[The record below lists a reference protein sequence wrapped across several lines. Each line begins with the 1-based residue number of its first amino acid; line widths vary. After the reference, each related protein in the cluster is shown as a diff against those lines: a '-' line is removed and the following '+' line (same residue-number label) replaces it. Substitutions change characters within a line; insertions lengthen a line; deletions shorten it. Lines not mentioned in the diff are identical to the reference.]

1 MGKLE
6 EQFMSLPLEVL
17 QTSMREHQKF
27 FSILNPKNNKV
38 VQFATVANRE
48 TSDNGSTILAGNQK
62 VLSARLADAKIFWD
76 NDLRIINTSGLDLW
90 QEKLKQSHFS

>member
-6 EQFMSLPLEVL
+6 EQFLSLPPEVL

-27 FSILNPKNNKV
+27 FSILNSKNNKV

-48 TSDNGSTILAGNQK
+48 TSDNGSTILAGNQQA
-62 VLSARLADAKIFWD
+62 LSPRLANAKFSCD
-76 NDLRIINTSGLDLW
+76 NDLRIVNNSGLELW
-90 QEKLKQSHFS
+90 L